1 MHAHAYLAKSILQ
14 GAVNQFSLNWGGC
27 LRLFSTL
34 PKSNFAL
41 AFIQRNAQCIRSILK
56 QVEQQASCHVVN
68 WDIILHYFHLFSCSF
83 AHFLPCFST
92 HKGIYAPKRL
102 LQYVNINRFRDGLKW
117 MSFKGPFLW
126 TTCSKSSCWFET
138 CQWFNVFAHKVDGY
152 FDLFHVY
159 SINSEFACV
168 PELLRPRCVVLVAA
182 LLPPAIWR
190 DAYANALVCAW
201 YLAGRCTSCTSPHTP
216 RFNKSI

>member
-41 AFIQRNAQCIRSILK
+41 ALIQRNAQCIRSILK

-68 WDIILHYFHLFSCSF
+68 WDIILYDFHLFSCPF

-92 HKGIYAPKRL
+92 HKGIYAPKKL

-138 CQWFNVFAHKVDGY
+138 CQCVRSQSWWLFRFISCLFNKFWVC
-152 FDLFHVY
+152 L
-159 SINSEFACV
+159 
-168 PELLRPRCVVLVAA
+168 
-182 LLPPAIWR
+182 
-190 DAYANALVCAW
+190 CAW
-201 YLAGRCTSCTSPHTP
+201 TAKTEVRGTGCRIATSSNLKRRVC
-216 RFNKSI
+216 